1 MKKMNTPESDEV
13 FSEQIRLVYSGVLYA
28 TLVTL
33 SAAALLIFGQG
44 GSDHAPALNGW
55 MAYMAIVL
63 SMWLLLTWRFNAAGT
78 AQIRR
83 AAGWNLLYLITVAAI
98 GAGWGMAGV
107 LFLPTD
113 SVSEQ
118 FLTAFLLA
126 AIAAGS
132 TTVLAASYRACV
144 IFIVLSLA
152 PITFYA
158 AVLGGESGTIISLLC
173 GVLLV
178 FGLLLSR
185 RQHVLLIRSLRL
197 AFDNTTLVADLTEE
211 KERAEQ
217 LNAELMHK
225 EYTLAQ
231 AQRIANVGSW
241 EWDIMKDEIH
251 GSEEACRIF
260 GAGGRRPFI
269 TFSKFL
275 NAVHPEDRDLVSEAI
290 RGSVD
295 QGSPFSIEHRLVRG
309 DGEVRILL
317 EQGEPAFST
326 DGRPTKMIGATHD
339 MTERHRMEEDLRTAS
354 YAAEVANRAK
364 SQFLANM
371 SHELRT
377 PLNAIIGYSE
387 LLRDE
392 AEDNDQTAAVADLDR
407 ISTAGKHLLSLVN
420 EVLDLSKVEAGKT
433 GLTIDRFDVAPLV
446 DDVVST
452 VMPLIGTND
461 NRVVVDC
468 PDKIGTM
475 LSDATKLRQVLYNLI
490 SNSAKFTADGEIRIA
505 VSRKRGNPET
515 GSTDRFVFK
524 VSDTGPGI
532 APDQVEAAFTPFEQ
546 TSSAGEV
553 SLGGTGLGLPICRHF
568 CALMGGTISLESE
581 VGAGSTFTVQLPA
594 EIGEIEAEQL
604 APARFAS

>member
-1 MKKMNTPESDEV
+1 MSARESDNV
-13 FSEQIRLVYSGVLYA
+13 FVEQIRLVYSGVLYA

-44 GSDHAPALNGW
+44 GSDHEPALKGW
-55 MAYMAIVL
+55 AAYMAVVL
-63 SMWLLLTWRFNAAGT
+63 GMWLVLTWRFNAAGT
-78 AQIRR
+78 AQISRP
-83 AAGWNLLYLITVAAI
+83 AGWNLLYLITVGAV

-107 LFLPTD
+107 LFLPTE
-113 SVSEQ
+113 SVSQQ

-152 PITFYA
+152 PITLYA

-197 AFDNTTLVADLTEE
+197 AFDNATLVADLTEE
-211 KERAEQ
+211 KERAER
-217 LNAELMHK
+217 LNAELTHK
-225 EYTLAQ
+225 EHTLAQ

-241 EWDIMKDEIH
+241 EWDIAKDEIR

-260 GAGGRRPFI
+260 GCGGRLPFLS
-269 TFSKFL
+269 FGQFL
-275 NAVHPEDRDLVSEAI
+275 EAVHAEDRDLVSEAV
-290 RGSVD
+290 RAAVE
-295 QGSPFSIEHRLVRG
+295 QGTPFRIEHRLTPT
-309 DGEVRILL
+309 DGHPRVLL
-317 EQGEPAFST
+317 EQGELTFGS
-326 DGRPTKMIGATHD
+326 DGEPSKMIGATHD
-339 MTERHRMEEDLRTAS
+339 ITDRHRMEEDLRNMS

-392 AEDNDQTAAVADLDR
+392 AEDNDEAAAVADLDR
-407 ISTAGKHLLSLVN
+407 IGTAGRHLLSLVN

-433 GLTIDRFDVAPLV
+433 ALSIDWFDVPPLV
-446 DDVVST
+446 EEVVAM
-452 VMPLIGTND
+452 VGPLIGTND
-461 NRVVVDC
+461 NRVAVDC
-468 PDKIGTM
+468 PDEIGTM
-475 LSDATKLRQVLYNLI
+475 QSDPTKLRQVLFNLL
-490 SNSAKFTADGEIRIA
+490 SNSAKFTANGEIRIA
-505 VSRKRGNPET
+505 VSRKDGNPET
-515 GSTDRFVFK
+515 GSTDRLVFT
-524 VSDTGPGI
+524 VSDTGQGI
-532 APDQVEAAFTPFEQ
+532 APDQIEAAFTPFEQ
-546 TSSAGEV
+546 TDSAGEV
-553 SLGGTGLGLPICRHF
+553 SLGGTGLGLPICRHY

-581 VGAGSTFTVQLPA
+581 AGSGSTFTVQLPA
-594 EIGEIEAEQL
+594 EIGRVELEQP
-604 APARFAS
+604 APARFAG

>member
-1 MKKMNTPESDEV
+1 MSTRESENLFV
-13 FSEQIRLVYSGVLYA
+13 EQIRLVYSGVLYA

-44 GSDHAPALNGW
+44 GSDHEPALNGW
-55 MAYMAIVL
+55 VAYMAVVL
-63 SMWLLLTWRFNAAGT
+63 SMWLVLTWRFKTAGT
-78 AQIRR
+78 TQIRR
-83 AAGWNLLYLITVAAI
+83 PAGWNLLYLITVAAI

-113 SVSEQ
+113 SVSQQ

-152 PITFYA
+152 PITLYA

-197 AFDNTTLVADLTEE
+197 AFDNADLVADLTEE
-211 KERAEQ
+211 KERAER
-217 LNAELMHK
+217 LNTELAHK
-225 EYTLAQ
+225 EHTLAQ
-231 AQRIANVGSW
+231 AQRISSVGSW
-241 EWDIMKDEIH
+241 EWDIAKDEIR

-260 GAGGRRPFI
+260 GGDCRLPHISFAQ
-269 TFSKFL
+269 FL
-275 NAVHPEDRDLVSEAI
+275 DAVHPEDRDLVSEAI
-290 RGSVD
+290 RASVD
-295 QGSPFSIEHRLVRG
+295 EGTTFSIEHRLVRR
-309 DGEVRILL
+309 DGEERILL
-317 EQGEPAFST
+317 EQGELTFGM
-326 DGRPTKMIGATHD
+326 DGKPSKMIGATHD
-339 MTERHRMEEDLRTAS
+339 MTDRHRMEEDLRRAT
-354 YAAEVANRAK
+354 YEAEVANRAK
-364 SQFLANM
+364 SQFLTNM

-387 LLRDE
+387 LLREE
-392 AEDNDQTAAVADLDR
+392 AEDDDNAAAVVDLGR

-433 GLTIDRFDVAPLV
+433 DLTIELFDVARLV
-446 DDVVST
+446 DGVVAT
-452 VMPLIGTND
+452 VMPLVGTND
-461 NRVVVDC
+461 NRVAVDC
-468 PDKIGTM
+468 PDEIGTM
-475 LSDATKLRQVLYNLI
+475 RSDATKLRQVLFNLL
-490 SNSAKFTADGEIRIA
+490 SNSAKFTANGEVRIA
-505 VSRKRGNPET
+505 VSRKDGNPET
-515 GSTDRFVFK
+515 GSTDRLVFT
-524 VSDTGPGI
+524 VSDTGKGI
-532 APDQVEAAFTPFEQ
+532 APDQVEAAFAPFEQ

-581 VGAGSTFTVQLPA
+581 AGTGSTFTVQLPA
-594 EIGEIEAEQL
+594 DIGHAEPEQST
-604 APARFAS
+604 AARFAG